1 MELNLNN
8 GNILIS
14 GKVGIE
20 KEKLVKHLLRKV
32 HDKKCIFLF
41 RWS

>member
-14 GKVGIE
+14 GKVGTG